1 MRVGAGCLAAALL
14 WAAPASAAT
23 KTVTFDDLPPN
34 TTVDTQ
40 YEASHGVYWNGPD
53 AGDGLFPFT
62 RDVAES
68 IAHSGN
74 QIADLSVCDP
84 SPCPEGFTASAIGSL
99 TTSASTIVVY
109 VGALGPG
116 TAPPSNVMLT
126 AFDSA
131 GGVVGTDTTQ
141 VNEGQPI
148 DQQLAVSLLSP
159 EITSFEVNGEPYFNG
174 ISMDDLS
181 ITTPDAPPP
190 PDIALRVSSDPVNL
204 RQGDSVDVPLTITR
218 LNGSNGNVS
227 LTVSGLPPGMGASLS
242 PNPVPG
248 TQSNATLHL
257 SAPEDAPAPGSYS
270 ELTITATPGAGAGS
284 QARTAKKL
292 VRIVEN
298 CEKSVRLDYVD
309 ARTSQCMQTLGSDL
323 VYASNQ
329 TVNLNGLALTPQDTN
344 TFIVIDKAKRTV
356 SSNGKE
362 YEVTPIDHPNLTL
375 YEGPIDWNLGGSG
388 DAPKQVTDVPTRLVQ
403 GGEENPVI
411 DIFLFFRV
419 ERITVSLTRAGK
431 AEVRPAL
438 KLGFWPFTYFGTTTV
453 TTGFTTDNDS
463 GSNFDA
469 LAIKLAKVT
478 ALGIELKDV
487 SLAYG
492 PNNTW
497 GGGATVVLKFSKPY
511 EISAAFG
518 LREGDFDYLRGSVT
532 GLNVAVGPGV
542 FLQRLGFGVTRDP
555 LKLEGSA
562 RFSAGPQLLGVQLV
576 SVDGTFTA
584 VLDDPWV
591 VDLTGVAK
599 LVNRFDLANAFIR
612 YSSTGLF
619 ELGGDLNWDL
629 EVASINGHVFGF
641 VDGLDA
647 ASLEGSVRG
656 CVSIPWAPDPCAG
669 GKVIASTIGVAACL
683 EVLYAEAG
691 IGYFWGGDFD
701 LFWGSCDLGRW
712 RPAQTAAA
720 HSSGTRSYRLK
731 RGLRSAAF
739 AVEGD
744 GAAPGVT
751 LTGPKGEE
759 ISVSSSTPTAE
770 KGRLFAIQAG
780 NNTTYIVVRKP
791 SAGLWTLT
799 DDEAVPITR
808 VRQAFGLPPAS
819 VHVDVTGRGYRRTLT
834 WRLRRIDGQRVRFV
848 EVGRGVHSVITS
860 TRARRGHV
868 RFRPADG
875 RAGKRQIVA
884 LVEQDGAPRTTLKVG
899 SYRAPAAPRPARPKR
914 VHIARRGSAIR
925 VNWRAPRPG
934 FRHAVRLS
942 IDDGRQFVRIAPA
955 GSRSI
960 KVGGVDPGYGVTA
973 KVIGLTSANGRGP
986 VGHAAIP
993 GRPPRLARGRWRI
1006 TRTFDYAKGGGFRVK
1021 PGTVRAFRVV
1031 PGEIADDS
1039 CGSGRMT
1046 VRRKQRLRRG
1056 SRVGLAVWIVGRSG
1070 RREVDGARGVRV
1082 KVRQG
1087 GSTRGGRLEIVFD
1100 ERRQATG
1107 ELNVGGCRVYF
1118 EARR

>member
-1 MRVGAGCLAAALL
+1 MRVGAGCLAAAVL

-23 KTVTFDDLPPN
+23 KTVTFDDLLAD

-40 YEASHGVYWNGPD
+40 YQESHGVFWQGPD
-53 AGDGLFPFT
+53 LGDFWFPVTRSAAG
-62 RDVAES
+62 V
-68 IAHSGN
+68 AHSGS
-74 QIADLSVCDP
+74 QVADVSTCTGP
-84 SPCPEGFTASAIGSL
+84 GSCEGSTPRSIGRL
-99 TTSASTIVVY
+99 TTSANTVSTY
-109 VGALGPG
+109 VGIIDPG
-116 TAPPSNVMLT
+116 SGTQQITLT
-126 AFDSA
+126 AMNAAGDALATSSA
-131 GGVVGTDTTQ
+131 MVTH
-141 VNEGQPI
+141 GQPFNTP
-148 DQQLAVSLLSP
+148 LSVSSSAAD
-159 EITSFEVNGEPYFNG
+159 IAAFELEGPQGYAG
-174 ISMDDLS
+174 IAMDDLS

-190 PDIALRVSSDPVNL
+190 PDIALSVSSDPVNV
-204 RQGDSVDVPLTITR
+204 RQEDGVDVPLTITR

-227 LTVSGLPPGMGASLS
+227 LTVAGLPPGMGASLS

-257 SAPEDAPAPGSYS
+257 STGRDSPPSPYT

-284 QARTAKKL
+284 QPRTAKKL

-309 ARTSQCMQTLGSDL
+309 ARTSECMLTSGSDL
-323 VYASNQ
+323 VYAFNQ
-329 TVNLNGLALTPQDTN
+329 TVNLNGLALTPTESN
-344 TFIVIDKAKRTV
+344 SYIVIDKAKRTV

-362 YEVTPIDHPNLTL
+362 YEVTPIDHSNLTL
-375 YEGPIDWNLGGSG
+375 YAGPIDWNLGGSG

-419 ERITVSLTRAGK
+419 ERITVSLTRAGN

-453 TTGFTTDNDS
+453 TTGFTTNNDS

-518 LREGDFDYLRGSVT
+518 LREGAFDYLRGSVT

-576 SVDGTFTA
+576 SVDGVFTA

-599 LVNRFDLANAFIR
+599 LVNRFTLANAFIR

-619 ELGGDLNWDL
+619 ELGGDLDWDV
-629 EVASINGHVFGF
+629 EVASLNGHVFGF

-656 CVSIPWAPDPCAG
+656 CISIPWAPDPCAG
-669 GKVIASTIGVAACL
+669 GKVIASSIGVAACI

-720 HSSGTRSYRLK
+720 HSAGTRSYRLK

-744 GAAPGVT
+744 GGAPGVT

-759 ISVSSSTPTAE
+759 ISVSSNTPTAE

-780 NNTTYIVVRKP
+780 NDTTYIVVKKP
-791 SAGLWTLT
+791 SAGLWKLT

-808 VRQAFGLPPAS
+808 IRQAFGLPQPS
-819 VHVDVTGRGYRRTLT
+819 VHADVTGRGYRRTLT

-875 RAGKRQIVA
+875 RAGKRRIVA
-884 LVEQDGAPRTTLKVG
+884 LVEQDGVPRTTLNVG

-914 VHIARRGSAIR
+914 VRIARRGSRIR
-925 VNWRAPRPG
+925 VSWRAPRPG

-955 GSRSI
+955 GKRSI
-960 KVGGVDPGYGVTA
+960 KVGGVDPGYSVTA

-986 VGHAAIP
+986 GAHAAIP
-993 GRPPRLARGRWRI
+993 GQPPRLARGRWKI
-1006 TRTFDYAKGGGFRVK
+1006 TQTFDYTEGGAFRVK
-1021 PGTVRAFRVV
+1021 RGTVRAFRVV
-1031 PGEIADDS
+1031 PGPIADNS
-1039 CGSGRMT
+1039 CGSERMT
-1046 VRRKQRLRRG
+1046 VRGKQRLRQG
-1056 SRVGLAVWIVGRSG
+1056 SRVGLAVWIVGRGG
-1070 RREVDGARGVRV
+1070 RRELDGARGVRV
-1082 KVRQG
+1082 KVKQG
-1087 GSTRGGRLEIVFD
+1087 GETSSGRLEIVFD
-1100 ERRQATG
+1100 ERRRGTG
-1107 ELNVGGCRVYF
+1107 ELNVGGCRIYF
-1118 EARR
+1118 ETRR

>member
-1 MRVGAGCLAAALL
+1 MRPARVGAGLLAAALI
-14 WAAPASAAT
+14 WAAPAAAAT
-23 KTVTFDDLPPN
+23 KTVTFDDLLPN
-34 TTVDTQ
+34 TKVSDQ
-40 YEASHGVYWNGPD
+40 YKASHGVYWDDPPETGYTPV
-53 AGDGLFPFT
+53 T
-62 RDVAES
+62 RNVGAD
-68 IAHSGN
+68 IAHSGE
-74 QIADLSVCDP
+74 QIADLAPC
-84 SPCPEGFTASAIGSL
+84 SPGCGEGYSASATGRL
-99 TTSASTIVVY
+99 TTSASAIVVY
-109 VGALGPG
+109 VGSFTSG
-116 TAPPSNVMLT
+116 APSVTLT
-126 AFDSA
+126 AYDAA
-131 GGVVGTDTTQ
+131 GAVVDVDTTT
-141 VNEGQPI
+141 VTGGQKF
-148 DQQLAVSLLSP
+148 DQQLSVSSLSP
-159 EITSFEVNGEPYFNG
+159 NIARFEVVGQIMYDG
-174 ISMDDLS
+174 VGMDDVS
-181 ITTPDAPPP
+181 VTTPDMPPP
-190 PDIALRVSSDPVNL
+190 PDIALSVSSDPVNV
-204 RQGDSVDVPLTITR
+204 RQEDAVDVPLTITR

-227 LTVSGLPPGMGASLS
+227 LTVSGLPPGMGASLL

-248 TQSNATLHL
+248 TQSNAILRL
-257 SAPEDAPAPGSYS
+257 SAEGDSPPSAYT
-270 ELTITATPGAGAGS
+270 ELTITATPSSGAGS
-284 QARTAKKL
+284 QPRTAKKL

-298 CEKSVRLDYVD
+298 CEKSVRLDYID
-309 ARTSQCMQTLGSDL
+309 ARTSDCMLRSGSNL
-323 VYASNQ
+323 VYAFNQ
-329 TVNLNGLALTPQDTN
+329 TVNVNGLALKPQEDN
-344 TFIVIDKAKRTV
+344 SFIVIDTAKRTI

-362 YEVTPIDHPNLTL
+362 YEVTPIDHSNLTL
-375 YEGPIDWNLGGSG
+375 YEGSIDWNLGGSG

-453 TTGFTTDNDS
+453 TTGFTTDNDG

-497 GGGATVVLKFSKPY
+497 GGGATVVLRFSKPY

-518 LREGDFDYLRGSVT
+518 LREGDFDFLRGSLT
-532 GLNVAVGPGV
+532 GLNVAVGPGI
-542 FLQRLGFGVTRDP
+542 FLQRIGFGVTRDP
-555 LKLEGSA
+555 LKLEGNA
-562 RFSAGPQLLGVQLV
+562 RFSAGPQLFGVQLV
-576 SVDGTFTA
+576 SVDGVFTA
-584 VLDDPWV
+584 VLDDPFV

-599 LVNRFDLANAFIR
+599 LVNRFELANAFVR

-619 ELGGDLNWDL
+619 ELGGDLDWDL

-669 GKVIASTIGVAACL
+669 GKVIASSIGVAACL

-712 RPAQTAAA
+712 RPAHPAAA
-720 HSSGTRSYRLK
+720 HSAGTRSYRLG

-744 GAAPGVT
+744 GGAPGVT

-759 ISVSSSTPTAE
+759 ISVSSSTHTAD
-770 KGRLFAIQAG
+770 KQGLFAIQAG
-780 NNTTYIVVRKP
+780 NDTTYIVVKKP
-791 SAGLWTLT
+791 SPGMWTLT

-808 VRQAFGLPPAS
+808 IRQAFGLPRPS
-819 VHVDVTGRGYRRTLT
+819 VHADVTGRGYRRTLT
-834 WRLRRIDGQRVRFV
+834 WRLRRIDGQRVRFA
-848 EVGRGVHSVITS
+848 EVGRGVNNVITS

-875 RAGKRQIVA
+875 RAGKRRIVA
-884 LVEQDGAPRTTLKVG
+884 LVEQDGVPRTTLEVG
-899 SYRAPAAPRPARPKR
+899 SYRAPAAPRPARPKHVR
-914 VHIARRGSAIR
+914 IARHGSKLG
-925 VNWRAPRPG
+925 VSWRAPRPG

-942 IDDGRQFVRIAPA
+942 IDDGRKFVRIAAA

-960 KVGGVDPGYGVTA
+960 KVRNVDPGYGVTA

-986 VGHAAIP
+986 AAHASIP

-1006 TRTFDYAKGGGFRVK
+1006 ARTFDYAKSGKFRVK
-1021 PGTVRAFRVV
+1021 RGKVSGLRVV
-1031 PGEIADDS
+1031 PGPAADDS
-1039 CGSGRMT
+1039 CGGGRMT
-1046 VRRKQRLRRG
+1046 VRGRKRLRQGNRT
-1056 SRVGLAVWIVGRSG
+1056 GLAVWLVGRRAS
-1070 RREVDGARGVRV
+1070 RTLDGARAVRV
-1082 KVRQG
+1082 KVKQG
-1087 GSTRGGRLEIVFD
+1087 GKTRRGRLEMVFD
-1100 ERRQATG
+1100 ERRRGTG
-1107 ELNVGGCRVYF
+1107 ELNVGGCRIYF
-1118 EARR
+1118 ETRH